1 MGVFTTGAGVHR
13 FTACFAVFLL
23 AGLLAAA
30 GCSKPPDKDPFF
42 DHWSEK
48 AANSQ
53 GYSPSAGPKNLA
65 AQAKPIESAQKT
77 RVSET
82 MLSSKPVVV
91 DLGKEKK
98 LPAKRVSLKMYN
110 TDLVAVLRALAR
122 AADQNIVVSSSIKPV
137 DAQAKGQGDGAG
149 GQGGSGAQGGP
160 GNTGDAPARSPDD
173 KARSVLVNINITDAP
188 WNEAF
193 ESILHA
199 NGLTYTWEGDI
210 IRVVTLEDLE
220 NDQKMKEAQEKILV
234 QKEKLKLGD
243 PLVTCKVEINYADLG
258 DVLETVRA
266 FLDPTRK
273 IRERPKLES
282 IQRSTSSGS
291 SGTGGTVVMTTTQ
304 DKSKDDEGGKQED
317 EKKVGRPGKVRGY
330 VTPDYH
336 TNSLIIQAS
345 REDMDRLLKLVE
357 QLDEPRPQVLVK
369 AFIIET
375 TKEVARELGIQWG
388 GQLQSGSGNTPFS
401 MSPGGYYYTEDGT
414 VGSLLPYYGTSP
426 SGQGFGINFPTT
438 GSLTSAASTAASGLG
453 SQGMGLNFLFGNIDG
468 NYLEAQLTALAEKGK
483 VNILSNPSITTLE
496 NRVAYTWNGRQ
507 VPYVSSSQ
515 YGTNVQFRNA
525 VLLLGMVPHII
536 DGTRLR
542 MDILVTN
549 DEVDNNQNNWVQGN
563 PPLITK
569 ETRTT
574 LIVGDGDTIVISG
587 LTKDTVSDTA
597 SGIPY
602 LKDIP
607 GLGYLFKA
615 KGDSV
620 SKQEVLIFITP
631 SVLKQR
637 PMAMAPRPGAAEL
650 EAKSAPV
657 MPSDGVNLEMRPGF

>member
-1 MGVFTTGAGVHR
+1 MGVMTGHDATLR
-13 FTACFAVFLL
+13 RYAAMIAACLL
-23 AGLLAAA
+23 AGAFLAA
-30 GCSKPPDKDPFF
+30 GCSKPPEKDPFF
-42 DHWSEK
+42 DHWRDK
-48 AANSQ
+48 ADASQ
-53 GYSPSAGPKNLA
+53 GYSPTAGPKNLA
-65 AQAKPIESAQKT
+65 VEAKPIEAAQKA

-82 MLSSKPVVV
+82 SLNARPVVMEI
-91 DLGKEKK
+91 GQEKR
-98 LPAKRVSLKMYN
+98 LPTTRVSLKMYN

-122 AADQNIVVSSSIKPV
+122 AANQNIVVSSTLRPAEIKVQPLLPP
-137 DAQAKGQGDGAG
+137 GAP
-149 GQGGSGAQGGP
+149 GQGGPEAGAPRPPQ
-160 GNTGDAPARSPDD
+160 DSKSHDD
-173 KARSVLVNINITDAP
+173 KTRSILVNVNIADAP

-199 NGLTYTWEGDI
+199 NGLSYTWEGDI

-220 NDQKMKEAQEKILV
+220 NDQKMKEVQEKILV

-243 PLVTCKVEINYADLG
+243 PLLTCKVEINYADLG
-258 DVLETVRA
+258 DALETVRV

-273 IRERPKLES
+273 IKERPKLENL
-282 IQRSTSSGS
+282 QRSTTGSGS
-291 SGTGGTVVMTTTQ
+291 GSGGVVITGTGKSGT
-304 DKSKDDEGGKQED
+304 DDDDTKEVD
-317 EKKVGRPGKVRGY
+317 EKKIGRPGKVRGY

-345 REDMDRLLKLVE
+345 REDMDRLLKLIAQV
-357 QLDEPRPQVLVK
+357 DEPRPQVVVK
-369 AFIIET
+369 AIIIET
-375 TKEVARELGIQWG
+375 TKDVARELGVQWG
-388 GQLQSGSGNTPFS
+388 GRLQSGSGNTPFA
-401 MSPGGYYYTEDGT
+401 MTPAGYYDSSGALT
-414 VGSLLPYYGTSP
+414 PYYGTSP
-426 SGQGFGINFPTT
+426 SGQGFGMNFPTT
-438 GSLTSAASTAASGLG
+438 GSLTSAASTAATGLG
-453 SQGMGLNFLFGNIDG
+453 GQGMGLNFLFGNING
-468 NYLEAQLTALAEKGK
+468 NNLEAQLTALAERGK

-507 VPYVSSSQ
+507 IPYVSSSQ

-525 VLLLGMVPHII
+525 VLLLGMIPHII
-536 DGTRLR
+536 DGNRLR

-574 LIVGDGDTIVISG
+574 LIVEDGDTIVISG

-607 GLGYLFKA
+607 GLGYLFKT

-620 SKQEVLIFITP
+620 TKQEVLIFITP
-631 SVLKQR
+631 TVLAPK
-637 PMAMAPRPGAAEL
+637 PLAMAPGPRVTQMDGNTM
-650 EAKSAPV
+650 V
-657 MPSDGVNLEMRPGF
+657 MPSDGVDLESRPGF

>member
-48 AANSQ
+48 ATNSQ
-53 GYSPSAGPKNLA
+53 GYSPSSGPKNLA

-82 MLSSKPVVV
+82 MLSSKPVVM

-149 GQGGSGAQGGP
+149 GQGGSGGQGGP
-160 GNTGDAPARSPDD
+160 GGKGDAPEKSPDD

-258 DVLETVRA
+258 DVLETVRV

-273 IRERPKLES
+273 IKARPKLED
-282 IQRSTSSGS
+282 IQRSASSGS
-291 SGTGGTVVMTTTQ
+291 GSSSGGTVVLNTQ
-304 DKSKDDEGGKQED
+304 NKSKDDDEDNKDED

-345 REDMDRLLKLVE
+345 REDMERLLKLVE
-357 QLDEPRPQVLVK
+357 QVDEPRPQVLVK

-375 TKEVARELGIQWG
+375 SKDVARELGIQWG
-388 GQLQSGSGNTPFS
+388 GKLQSGSGNTPFV
-401 MSPGGYYYTEDGT
+401 MSPAGYLDTDGNL
-414 VGSLLPYYGTSP
+414 VPYYGTSP
-426 SGQGFGINFPTT
+426 SGQGFGINFPTS
-438 GSLTSAASTAASGLG
+438 GALSSAASTATTGLG
-453 SQGMGLNFLFGNIDG
+453 GEGMGLNFLFGNING
-468 NYLEAQLTALAEKGK
+468 NNLEAQLSALAENGK

-507 VPYVSSSQ
+507 IPYVSSSQ

-549 DEVDNNQNNWVQGN
+549 DEVDNNQDNWVQGN

-574 LIVGDGDTIVISG
+574 LIVEDGDTIVISG
-587 LTKDTVSDTA
+587 LTKDTVTDNV

-607 GLGYLFKA
+607 GLGYLFKS

>member
-1 MGVFTTGAGVHR
+1 MGVFKADGSGFHR
-13 FTACFAVFLL
+13 FA
-23 AGLLAAA
+23 AGLAACLMVGALCAA
-30 GCSKPPDKDPFF
+30 GCSKPPEKDPFF
-42 DHWSEK
+42 DHWSQK
-48 AANSQ
+48 AEDSQ
-53 GYSPSAGPKNLA
+53 GFSPSAGPKNLA
-65 AQAKPIESAQKT
+65 AQAKPIESTHKT

-82 MLSSKPVVV
+82 MLNAKSVVMDV
-91 DLGKEKK
+91 GTEKK

-122 AADQNIVVSSSIKPV
+122 AADQNIVVSSSIKP
-137 DAQAKGQGDGAG
+137 AESQTAGKGAPMGAAPVPGAG
-149 GQGGSGAQGGP
+149 PGGQAGP
-160 GNTGDAPARSPDD
+160 EAKPGDD
-173 KARSVLVNINITDAP
+173 KARAILVNINITDAP

-243 PLVTCKVEINYADLG
+243 PLVTCKVEINYADLS
-258 DVLETVRA
+258 DVLETVRV

-273 IRERPKLES
+273 IRSRPKLEN
-282 IQRSTSSGS
+282 IQRSASGGGGS
-291 SGTGGTVVMTTTQ
+291 SSGGTVILNTQ
-304 DKSKDDEGGKQED
+304 KDSKTDDDEDNKDED
-317 EKKVGRPGKVRGY
+317 DKKVGRPGKVRGY

-345 REDMDRLLKLVE
+345 REDMERLLKLVE
-357 QLDEPRPQVLVK
+357 QVDEPRPQVLVK

-375 TKEVARELGIQWG
+375 TKDVARELGIQWG
-388 GQLQSGSGNTPFS
+388 GRLQSGSGNTPFV
-401 MSPGGYYYTEDGT
+401 MTPAGYLDTDGNL
-414 VGSLLPYYGTSP
+414 VPYYGTSP
-426 SGQGFGINFPTT
+426 SGQGFGINFPTS
-438 GSLTSAASTAASGLG
+438 GALSSAATSAASGLG
-453 SQGMGLNFLFGNIDG
+453 GEGMGLNFLFGNIGG
-468 NYLEAQLTALAEKGK
+468 NNLEAQLTALAQNGK

-507 VPYVSSSQ
+507 IPYVSSSQ

-549 DEVDNNQNNWVQGN
+549 DEVDNNQDNWVQGN

-574 LIVGDGDTIVISG
+574 LIVEDGDTIVISG
-587 LTKDTVSDTA
+587 LTKDTVTDNV

-607 GLGYLFKA
+607 GLGYLFKS

-631 SVLKQR
+631 SVLKTR
-637 PMAMAPRPGAAEL
+637 PVAMAPRPGAVEL

-657 MPSDGVNLEMRPGF
+657 LPSDGLDLESRPGF